1 MTTSP
6 STLGRAA
13 ALLAV
18 GFLVSLTPMAGV
30 AQTMPL
36 ENLDHFPQ
44 TTLTVK
50 ADGKTHRF
58 TVWVANTPARQVQGL
73 MFVRDLPSDQGML
86 FPMQPP
92 RVAQFWMANTYIPL
106 DMLFVA
112 LDGRIEKI
120 AANAKPFSLQTI
132 SSGAPVKAVIE
143 IQGGEARKLG
153 IVVGARV
160 SWVASPA
167 DTAARSEE

>member
-1 MTTSP
+1 MTTSL

-44 TTLTVK
+44 TALTVK

-120 AANAKPFSLQTI
+120 VADATPFSLKTI
-132 SSGAPVKAVIE
+132 SSDVPVEAVIE
-143 IQGGEARKLG
+143 IQGGLARKLG
-153 IVVGARV
+153 LMVGQRV
-160 SWVASPA
+160 RWTRPGAN
-167 DTAARSEE
+167 